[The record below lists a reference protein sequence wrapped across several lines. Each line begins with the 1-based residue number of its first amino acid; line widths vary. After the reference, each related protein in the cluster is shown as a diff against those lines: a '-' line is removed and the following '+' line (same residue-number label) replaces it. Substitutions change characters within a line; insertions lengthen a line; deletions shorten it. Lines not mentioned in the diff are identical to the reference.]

1 MTTQKKF
8 TPEPGRWMW
17 PPRATCFD
25 DLTWVPR
32 RTPPLGKV
40 PTLGH
45 EAEVHDFFH
54 CPSRANTL
62 QSRRSGAP
70 WPTKSASPFYP
81 GLDDDATFG
90 SKSFLRSKLVR
101 SLRGSTSGSTER
113 PAAEQRI
120 PQPEDLTR
128 LNPDQHPVG
137 GGKGVEGLS
146 TVVEEDLEDWVDDF
160 DDVPLGVGGAD
171 PDLAAGSSQTQT
183 QLTHES
189 DSAFASQARPRT
201 TSKTSKRSRRSSSR
215 NTDLRELRLILDFP
229 LPPTFIPTPNS
240 KTPISVPVRL
250 PQQQA
255 TSARDDGSILDDHDP
270 SDLEVVSVIDA
281 DAGITRVGSSASFYT
296 AHSQSPSP
304 VPSVQSAHTGP
315 PPSPPPSVHPPPLS
329 PLHLP
334 FPNPSPSPSPQQ
346 PRTETPSTT
355 HRSIKTFTKAS
366 ATLKR
371 FGNLTRETLRTS
383 FRTPGSELSVRRTR
397 RATTRVA
404 HVSLDQLHQPS
415 LSLPNAE
422 RSPLL
427 PDFHPEA
434 FDISFPAVETP
445 HATPRIS
452 RLSRTYP
459 SVHSFYASLEEFLTS
474 HLHSDDTNNRR
485 SRFIS
490 APTLLLTTER
500 DTPKPPT
507 SPPAVTDTQPVTPT
521 PPPHLPRPDRPLP
534 PLPRES
540 YDFVD
545 PSTLT
550 ESASVSPI
558 SEYRYSSIPPSPSW
572 LSRNVR
578 ELEISLAK
586 KVEAASLSSS
596 RSACGSDTEYA
607 STIHR
612 QKATQAQSS
621 SSSTISSPVRLRGEV
636 VLLRGRVNIQ
646 DSIPRHI
653 TLRTLS
659 PSSRTPSEA
668 TVIQPRSRPR
678 RNRSVRSNQPRLVTA
693 VPPNS
698 AVRPRSRSSSVTKA
712 TITHYRRS
720 LVENRKKSRPHHQ
733 KESPT
738 KLSPRAQVPKACFF
752 LFLLKCQS

>member
-8 TPEPGRWMW
+8 TSEPGRWMW

-25 DLTWVPR
+25 DLMWVLG

-40 PTLGH
+40 PPLDTRPKCTTSFIVLPGRTRS
-45 EAEVHDFFH
+45 
-54 CPSRANTL
+54 SRAARAL
-62 QSRRSGAP
+62 PGQQSRQNRGGVSLFP
-70 WPTKSASPFYP
+70 RASPFYP

-113 PAAEQRI
+113 PAAEQPI
-120 PQPEDLTR
+120 PQAEDLTR

-137 GGKGVEGLS
+137 GGKGAEGLS

-160 DDVPLGVGGAD
+160 DDVGGAD

-304 VPSVQSAHTGP
+304 APSVQSAHTGP

-346 PRTETPSTT
+346 PRAETPSTT
-355 HRSIKTFTKAS
+355 HRSIRTFTKAS

-422 RSPLL
+422 RGPLL

-434 FDISFPAVETP
+434 FDISFPAVGTP

-452 RLSRTYP
+452 RHSRTYP

-507 SPPAVTDTQPVTPT
+507 SPPAVTDTQAVTPT
-521 PPPHLPRPDRPLP
+521 PPVPLPRPDRPLP

-578 ELEISLAK
+578 DLENSLAK

-612 QKATQAQSS
+612 QKATQTQSSS

-678 RNRSVRSNQPRLVTA
+678 RNRS
-693 VPPNS
+693 
-698 AVRPRSRSSSVTKA
+698 
-712 TITHYRRS
+712 
-720 LVENRKKSRPHHQ
+720 
-733 KESPT
+733 
-738 KLSPRAQVPKACFF
+738 
-752 LFLLKCQS
+752 

>member
-1 MTTQKKF
+1 M
-8 TPEPGRWMW
+8 
-17 PPRATCFD
+17 
-25 DLTWVPR
+25 
-32 RTPPLGKV
+32 
-40 PTLGH
+40 
-45 EAEVHDFFH
+45 
-54 CPSRANTL
+54 
-62 QSRRSGAP
+62 
-70 WPTKSASPFYP
+70 
-81 GLDDDATFG
+81 
-90 SKSFLRSKLVR
+90 
-101 SLRGSTSGSTER
+101 
-113 PAAEQRI
+113 
-120 PQPEDLTR
+120 
-128 LNPDQHPVG
+128 
-137 GGKGVEGLS
+137 
-146 TVVEEDLEDWVDDF
+146 
-160 DDVPLGVGGAD
+160 PLGVG

-250 PQQQA
+250 PKQQA
-255 TSARDDGSILDDHDP
+255 TSARDDGSILDDHDL
-270 SDLEVVSVIDA
+270 SDLEIVSVIDA

-304 VPSVQSAHTGP
+304 APSVQSAHTGP

-346 PRTETPSTT
+346 PRAETPSTT
-355 HRSIKTFTKAS
+355 HRSIRTFTKAS

-422 RSPLL
+422 RGPLL

-459 SVHSFYASLEEFLTS
+459 
-474 HLHSDDTNNRR
+474 DDTNNRR

-500 DTPKPPT
+500 PT
-507 SPPAVTDTQPVTPT
+507 SPPTVTDTQAVTPT
-521 PPPHLPRPDRPLP
+521 PPAPLPRPDRPLP

-578 ELEISLAK
+578 DLEISLAK

-612 QKATQAQSS
+612 QKATQTQSSSS

-698 AVRPRSRSSSVTKA
+698 AVRPRSSVTKA

-733 KESPT
+733 KETPT
-738 KLSPRAQVPKACFF
+738 KLSPRAQVPKAPQTR
-752 LFLLKCQS
+752 LFTHSYRLAVTNKPTVSRLPPLEIVPVCPASAGFDTTGSSSSSSTAPFRPRYIAHPPRTPHARKIYRQAL